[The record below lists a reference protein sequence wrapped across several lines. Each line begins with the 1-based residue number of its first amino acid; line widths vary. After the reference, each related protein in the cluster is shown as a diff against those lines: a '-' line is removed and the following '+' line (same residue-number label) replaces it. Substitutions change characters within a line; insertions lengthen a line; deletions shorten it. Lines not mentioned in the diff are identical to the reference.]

1 MSRNFIPG
9 IDDEYKFSR
18 PEYAKLLGITTN
30 ALRMKMRKGGFGEEY
45 VVKNGNYVFK
55 RPSAI
60 KEKRPGGNIDP
71 YQQIK
76 EKNYTYKKA
85 PVKRGGHFENNYT
98 SDALRKHNE
107 LKIYNKITKNV
118 GQEVLDE
125 INPEVLKIATDRANE
140 KRKKARQIADSF
152 QTARSNQRR
161 TPIPIDDGYRNSGES
176 YFIGRVQVDHPP
188 QEEEPVRYIFPTE
201 KKEPEYRMTNNPRLK
216 HLEDAIRKA
225 KK

>member
-18 PEYAKLLGITTN
+18 PEYAKLLGISTN

-85 PVKRGGHFENNYT
+85 PVKRGTHFENNYHFG
-98 SDALRKHNE
+98 RF
-107 LKIYNKITKNV
+107 
-118 GQEVLDE
+118 
-125 INPEVLKIATDRANE
+125 
-140 KRKKARQIADSF
+140 KK
-152 QTARSNQRR
+152 T
-161 TPIPIDDGYRNSGES
+161 
-176 YFIGRVQVDHPP
+176 
-188 QEEEPVRYIFPTE
+188 
-201 KKEPEYRMTNNPRLK
+201 
-216 HLEDAIRKA
+216 
-225 KK
+225 

>member
-1 MSRNFIPG
+1 
-9 IDDEYKFSR
+9 
-18 PEYAKLLGITTN
+18 
-30 ALRMKMRKGGFGEEY
+30 MRREKKH
-45 VVKNGNYVFK
+45 VK
-55 RPSAI
+55 
-60 KEKRPGGNIDP
+60 
-71 YQQIK
+71 
-76 EKNYTYKKA
+76 
-85 PVKRGGHFENNYT
+85 
-98 SDALRKHNE
+98 
-107 LKIYNKITKNV
+107 
-118 GQEVLDE
+118 
-125 INPEVLKIATDRANE
+125 
-140 KRKKARQIADSF
+140 IADSF